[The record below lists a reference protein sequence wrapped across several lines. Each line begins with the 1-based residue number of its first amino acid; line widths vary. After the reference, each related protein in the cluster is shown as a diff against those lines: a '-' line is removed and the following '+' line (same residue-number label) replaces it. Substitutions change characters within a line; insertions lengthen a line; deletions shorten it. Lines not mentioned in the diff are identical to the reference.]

1 MFEINTFLAETISAG
16 TGAAPAAPCGCAP
29 QLGIEESAS
38 ANMMATNLIG
48 DLLILVA
55 VALAELEFAG
65 LNLVAG
71 GRIELPT

>member
-1 MFEINTFLAETISAG
+1 
-16 TGAAPAAPCGCAP
+16 
-29 QLGIEESAS
+29 
-38 ANMMATNLIG
+38 MATNLIG